1 MNIELGEEENG
12 VLKARLKDSYPA
24 VANALRRTMMAR
36 VHTLAIKE
44 IDVVKNESGLFDED
58 LANRLG
64 QVPFTIPK
72 KFDEDDK
79 LHIAIKK
86 EGPGKVKSGDIQTDN
101 EEAEPVQEG
110 VDIVT
115 LKEDQDLELEG
126 TAVLGTGRDHAKH
139 QGGTIGYEKDGDD
152 FIFRIEST
160 SGYTNEELLQ
170 ASIDELKDELTDFEE
185 KLEA

>member
-12 VLKARLKDSYPA
+12 VLQARLKDSYPA
-24 VANALRRTMMAR
+24 VANALRRSMMAR
-36 VHTLAIKE
+36 VPTLAIKQ

-64 QVPFTIPK
+64 QVPFTVPK
-72 KFDEDDK
+72 KFDEEDK

-110 VDIVT
+110 IDIVT

-139 QGGTIGYEKDGDD
+139 QGGTIGYEKEGDD

-160 SGYTNEELLQ
+160 SGYTNEELLEV
-170 ASIDELKDELTDFEE
+170 SIEHLQNEMEDLKEQL
-185 KLEA
+185 

>member
-12 VLKARLKDSYPA
+12 VLEATLKDSYPA
-24 VANALRRTMMAR
+24 VANALRRSMMAR
-36 VHTLAIKE
+36 VDTLAIKE
-44 IDVVKNESGLFDED
+44 LEVVKNESGLFDED

-64 QVPFTIPK
+64 QVPITIPK

-86 EGPGKVKSGDIQTDN
+86 EGPTKVKSGDIQTDN
-101 EEAEPVQEG
+101 EEAEPVNDGIE
-110 VDIVT
+110 IVT
-115 LKEDQDLELEG
+115 LKEDQDLELEA
-126 TAVLGTGRDHAKH
+126 TAVLGKGRDHAKH

-160 SGYTNEELLQ
+160 SGYSNEELLK
-170 ASIDELKDELTDFEE
+170 ASIEHLQEE
-185 KLEA
+185 MEQLEKQL